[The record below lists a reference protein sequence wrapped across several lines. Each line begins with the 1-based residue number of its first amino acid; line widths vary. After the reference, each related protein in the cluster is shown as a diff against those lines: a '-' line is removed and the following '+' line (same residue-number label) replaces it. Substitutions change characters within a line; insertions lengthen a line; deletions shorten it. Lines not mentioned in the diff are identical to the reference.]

1 MVFFVMALFWSYW
14 GLGKIRRHYPIGR
27 ARKAALAIQMMIIIS
42 AIGAFFLSIAYSGIL
57 YPIMGLSAAFQV
69 AAARQYKLMKAE
81 A

>member
-1 MVFFVMALFWSYW
+1 
-14 GLGKIRRHYPIGR
+14 
-27 ARKAALAIQMMIIIS
+27 MMIIIS